1 LSAVRPTAVRPVV
14 LAAAALLL
22 SACAV
27 PGDGGTSG
35 GGAAAGLEPTGE
47 VSAAPDLVPLDQVP
61 RDSREVATPVFALL
75 APAAFTESERPGPG
89 GIPMVV
95 LSGDTGSPGAVVE
108 VVAFSDPEPDAPVQE
123 QMAGLVVSLVDV
135 RRARDVSRQQV
146 DWPGT
151 SVAVVV
157 RWTEDTAV
165 AGGGSVTQTFTQLA
179 VETEDGRSATV
190 IAVAPEEEFET
201 SGALDVLRSFDVVQ
215 G

>member
-1 LSAVRPTAVRPVV
+1 LSPVRPTAVRPVA
-14 LAAAALLL
+14 LAAALLL
-22 SACAV
+22 SACTV
-27 PGDGGTSG
+27 SGDGATAG
-35 GGAAAGLEPTGE
+35 GDAAAAGPEPTGE
-47 VSAAPDLVPLDQVP
+47 VSVAPDLVPLAQVP
-61 RDSREVATPVFALL
+61 RDTREVSTPVFELL
-75 APAAFTESERPGPG
+75 APAAFTESQRPGPG

-201 SGALDVLRSFDVVQ
+201 SGALDVLRSFSVVQ